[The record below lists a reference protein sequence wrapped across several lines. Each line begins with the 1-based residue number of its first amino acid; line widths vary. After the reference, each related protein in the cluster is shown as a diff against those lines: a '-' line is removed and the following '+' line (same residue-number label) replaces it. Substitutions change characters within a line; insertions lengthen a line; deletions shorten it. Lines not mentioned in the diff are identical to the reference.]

1 MLTAYDAPTASI
13 LSECGVD
20 MILVGDSVGN
30 ALLGYESTIPVTLDD
45 VIHHSA
51 AVARAKPDCLIIG
64 DMPFMSYKVS
74 IEQALE
80 NCSLM
85 LQEGGAEAVK
95 IEGASPRTI
104 EIVRAVVD
112 SGIPVMGHIGL
123 TPQSI
128 FQLGGYRVQGRTAE
142 LTEAIIAQAKALE
155 DAGVFSIVIE
165 LVPSET
171 AKLITEAVS
180 VPTIG
185 IGAGPNCD
193 GQVLVLW
200 DMLGLFEDFKPKFV
214 KKYANI
220 RSVIKDAVKEYSERM
235 IFSLSTGTSI
245 KEISNAIEKY
255 ATPISSRL
263 ETLYWLQ
270 DNGYRTFGMICPVIP
285 SEIDRVNILL
295 NQVRPDKCE
304 GIWVEAINVR
314 GKSLVNTYKR
324 LEEAGLYD
332 HANELKNVM
341 GNRKAWSNY
350 CKKLFIKFKAEMK
363 KKYLLHKLHF
373 LQYVTKEDKKFFE
386 SHLEAICL

>member
-1 MLTAYDAPTASI
+1 MARKTTHKIKQLKKKGKKIVMLTAYDAPTASI

-30 ALLGYESTIPVTLDD
+30 TLLGYESTIPVTLDD

-95 IEGASPRTI
+95 IEGASTRVVD
-104 EIVRAVVD
+104 IVRAVVD

-128 FQLGGYRVQGRTAE
+128 FQLGGYRIQGRTAE
-142 LTEAIIAQAKALE
+142 MTEVLVEQAKALE
-155 DAGVFSIVIE
+155 DAGAFSIVIE

-171 AKLITEAVS
+171 GKLISES
-180 VPTIG
+180 ISIPTIG
-185 IGAGPNCD
+185 IGAGPHCD

-220 RSVIKDAVKEYSERM
+220 RNVIIDAVKEYSEDVRKGVFPEPEHSFEM
-235 IFSLSTGTSI
+235 SEEETGRLYGRT
-245 KEISNAIEKY
+245 K
-255 ATPISSRL
+255 PSR
-263 ETLYWLQ
+263 
-270 DNGYRTFGMICPVIP
+270 
-285 SEIDRVNILL
+285 
-295 NQVRPDKCE
+295 
-304 GIWVEAINVR
+304 
-314 GKSLVNTYKR
+314 
-324 LEEAGLYD
+324 
-332 HANELKNVM
+332 
-341 GNRKAWSNY
+341 
-350 CKKLFIKFKAEMK
+350 
-363 KKYLLHKLHF
+363 
-373 LQYVTKEDKKFFE
+373 
-386 SHLEAICL
+386 

>member
-1 MLTAYDAPTASI
+1 MARKTTHKIKQLKKKDKKIVMLTAYDAPTASI

-95 IEGASPRTI
+95 IEGASTRVVDT
-104 EIVRAVVD
+104 VRAIVD

-142 LTEAIIAQAKALE
+142 MTEALVEQAKALE
-155 DAGVFSIVIE
+155 DAGAFSIVIE

-171 AKLITEAVS
+171 AKLISES
-180 VPTIG
+180 ISIPTIG
-185 IGAGPNCD
+185 IGAGPHCD

-220 RSVIKDAVKEYSERM
+220 RNVIIDAVKEYSEEVRKGVFPEPEHSFEM
-235 IFSLSTGTSI
+235 SEEETGRLYGRS
-245 KEISNAIEKY
+245 K
-255 ATPISSRL
+255 PSR
-263 ETLYWLQ
+263 
-270 DNGYRTFGMICPVIP
+270 
-285 SEIDRVNILL
+285 
-295 NQVRPDKCE
+295 
-304 GIWVEAINVR
+304 
-314 GKSLVNTYKR
+314 
-324 LEEAGLYD
+324 
-332 HANELKNVM
+332 
-341 GNRKAWSNY
+341 
-350 CKKLFIKFKAEMK
+350 
-363 KKYLLHKLHF
+363 
-373 LQYVTKEDKKFFE
+373 
-386 SHLEAICL
+386 

>member
-1 MLTAYDAPTASI
+1 MARKTTHKIKLFKKKGKKIVMLTAYDAPTASI

-30 ALLGYESTIPVTLDD
+30 TLLGYESTIPVTLDD

-95 IEGASPRTI
+95 IEGASNRVV
-104 EIVRAVVD
+104 EIVRGIVD

-128 FQLGGYRVQGRTAE
+128 FQLGGYRIQGRTAE
-142 LTEAIIAQAKALE
+142 MTEALVAQAKALE
-155 DAGVFSIVIE
+155 DAGAFSIVIE

-171 AKLITEAVS
+171 AKLITES
-180 VPTIG
+180 ISIPTIG
-185 IGAGPNCD
+185 IGAGPHCD
-193 GQVLVLW
+193 GQVLVIW

-220 RSVIKDAVKEYSERM
+220 RNVIRDAVKEYSEEVRKGVFPDVEHSFEM
-235 IFSLSTGTSI
+235 SEEETGRLYGRT
-245 KEISNAIEKY
+245 K
-255 ATPISSRL
+255 PSR
-263 ETLYWLQ
+263 
-270 DNGYRTFGMICPVIP
+270 
-285 SEIDRVNILL
+285 
-295 NQVRPDKCE
+295 
-304 GIWVEAINVR
+304 
-314 GKSLVNTYKR
+314 
-324 LEEAGLYD
+324 
-332 HANELKNVM
+332 
-341 GNRKAWSNY
+341 
-350 CKKLFIKFKAEMK
+350 
-363 KKYLLHKLHF
+363 
-373 LQYVTKEDKKFFE
+373 
-386 SHLEAICL
+386 

>member
-1 MLTAYDAPTASI
+1 MARKTTYKIKQSKKKGKKIVMLTAYDAPTASI

-30 ALLGYESTIPVTLDD
+30 ALLGYESTIPVTLED

-51 AVARAKPDCLIIG
+51 AVARAKPDSLIIG

-80 NCSLM
+80 NCALM

-95 IEGASPRTI
+95 IEGASSRVVD
-104 EIVRAVVD
+104 IVRAVVD

-142 LTEAIIAQAKALE
+142 LTEALVEQAKALE

-165 LVPSET
+165 LVPSES
-171 AKLITEAVS
+171 AKLITEAIS
-180 VPTIG
+180 IPTIG
-185 IGAGPNCD
+185 IGAGPHCD

-220 RSVIKDAVKEYSERM
+220 RSVIKDAVNEYSQEVRKGVFPETEHSFEM
-235 IFSLSTGTSI
+235 SEEETGRLYGRT
-245 KEISNAIEKY
+245 K
-255 ATPISSRL
+255 PSR
-263 ETLYWLQ
+263 
-270 DNGYRTFGMICPVIP
+270 
-285 SEIDRVNILL
+285 
-295 NQVRPDKCE
+295 
-304 GIWVEAINVR
+304 
-314 GKSLVNTYKR
+314 
-324 LEEAGLYD
+324 
-332 HANELKNVM
+332 
-341 GNRKAWSNY
+341 
-350 CKKLFIKFKAEMK
+350 
-363 KKYLLHKLHF
+363 
-373 LQYVTKEDKKFFE
+373 
-386 SHLEAICL
+386 